1 MSRFA
6 RGISALAILALLP
19 AVNANAQEK
28 NSPPAY
34 MRIDKDVDVPMSD
47 GLVLKANVYR
57 PAAPGKYPVIMALS
71 AYGKDNPAAGY
82 FPQAFKEEL
91 SYYPGLCSNG
101 SSCRYLRHEAPDPER
116 WVPKGYIIILVD
128 TRGAGKSPGYLDPWS
143 QQEARDY
150 YDSIEWAA
158 VQPWSN
164 GKVGLLGISYY
175 AMTQWM
181 VAALQPPHLAAML
194 PWEGSEDF
202 YREWMF
208 HGGIFTSIMLD
219 KIVWGPAIV
228 RTQHGNPAGYTDPET
243 GERGSGSITLSPEL
257 LEGNRIDLPGEAA
270 KHFLDDEWMLA
281 RQADVSRITVP
292 LLSAG
297 NWGGLAQHLRGNTE
311 GFMRASSKEKWL
323 IMHTGA
329 HFEKYYMPESLAL
342 QMRFFDHYLKGIDN
356 GWEKEPRVQLA
367 IRRPGGET
375 LRKENEWPIARTQ
388 WTKFY
393 LNAQDNSLGTLN
405 PAAENTASYKAMTD
419 GVTFSTPPFDKDT
432 EITGPIAA
440 HLWVS
445 SSTTDMDIFAT
456 LQAFGPDGKEVTFR
470 GANDPAVPVTQGWLR
485 VSQRKL
491 DPKRSLPYRP
501 WHPHD
506 EVQKL
511 TPDELYP
518 IEVEIWPTSM
528 VFPKGYR
535 LTLVLQGKDFERP
548 IDASGAYKG
557 MNSPV
562 VYRGSGAFLHTG
574 RDPVEFG
581 GTNRI
586 ITGGQHDSY
595 LLLPVIPEK

>member
-1 MSRFA
+1 MLHTSSMSRFA

-71 AYGKDNPAAGY
+71 AYGKDNPASGY

-116 WVPKGYIIILVD
+116 WVPKGYIIMLVD
-128 TRGAGKSPGYLDPWS
+128 ARGAGKSPGYLNPWS

-150 YDSIEWAA
+150 YDSIEWAG

-181 VAALQPPHLAAML
+181 VAALRPPHLAAIL

-208 HGGIFTSIMLD
+208 HGGIFTGIMLD

-228 RTQHGNPAGYTDPET
+228 RTQHGNPAGYTDPAT
-243 GERGSGSITLSPEL
+243 GERGSGPITLSPEL

-356 GWEKEPRVQLA
+356 GWEKEPRIQLA

-393 LNAQDNSLGTLN
+393 LNAQNNSLGTQN

-419 GVTFSTPPFDKDT
+419 GVTFSTPPLKKKRKSPVPLPR
-432 EITGPIAA
+432 ISGSLPRPPI
-440 HLWVS
+440 WTS
-445 SSTTDMDIFAT
+445 
-456 LQAFGPDGKEVTFR
+456 
-470 GANDPAVPVTQGWLR
+470 
-485 VSQRKL
+485 SQRSRHSARTARK
-491 DPKRSLPYRP
+491 
-501 WHPHD
+501 
-506 EVQKL
+506 
-511 TPDELYP
+511 
-518 IEVEIWPTSM
+518 
-528 VFPKGYR
+528 
-535 LTLVLQGKDFERP
+535 
-548 IDASGAYKG
+548 
-557 MNSPV
+557 
-562 VYRGSGAFLHTG
+562 
-574 RDPVEFG
+574 
-581 GTNRI
+581 
-586 ITGGQHDSY
+586 
-595 LLLPVIPEK
+595 